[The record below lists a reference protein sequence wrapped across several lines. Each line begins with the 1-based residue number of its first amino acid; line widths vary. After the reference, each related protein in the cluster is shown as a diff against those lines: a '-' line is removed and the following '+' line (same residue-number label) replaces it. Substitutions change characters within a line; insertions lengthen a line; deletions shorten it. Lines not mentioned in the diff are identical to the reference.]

1 MQINSDDAIEIFNR
15 YLEKLIEK
23 EGTDLH
29 IKSNSVI
36 RARIKGSIIPLGIE
50 SVSSDDVDR
59 IVEYLL
65 DKDMDKFKR
74 DYAYDTI
81 YILDEKHR
89 FRVNLYYQLKGI
101 AIVLRLIP
109 HQIKSF
115 EQLNLPSALSRIS
128 QLQRGLVL
136 VTGTTG
142 CGKST
147 TLASIV
153 EDINRQSHRHVI
165 TIEDPIEYV
174 YDDDKCVI
182 EQRSI
187 GQHAADFG
195 TALRSALREDPDIII
210 VGELRDLETARNVL
224 QAVNTGHLVFTTLHT
239 LDAKETID
247 RLLAIFPKEEQ
258 ERVRMDLAENLEVVI
273 SQRML
278 RDVKDNL
285 IPAVEL
291 MFKSSRTQQLIAS
304 SREAELLDAM
314 TTDHNSFG
322 SIPMDN
328 SLFYLTLEGKIS
340 EETAYINATHPTNL
354 RLMFT
359 TSVEYQKKIGAGS
372 LDDAV
377 MIKGDEEDN
386 KKN

>member
-1 MQINSDDAIEIFNR
+1 MQINADNTIETFNT
-15 YLEKLIEK
+15 YLKKLIEK

-29 IKSNSVI
+29 VKSNSIV
-36 RARIKGSIIPLGIE
+36 RARIKGSIMPLGIE
-50 SVSSDDVDR
+50 PVSSDDVEH
-59 IVEYLL
+59 IAEHLL
-65 DKDMDKFKR
+65 NKDMDKFKR
-74 DYAYDTI
+74 EYAYDTI

-109 HQIKSF
+109 HQIRSF
-115 EQLNLPSALSRIS
+115 EDLNLPSALSKIS
-128 QLQRGLVL
+128 KLQRGLVL

-147 TLASIV
+147 TLASII

-174 YDDDKCVI
+174 YDDNKCVI

-187 GQHAADFG
+187 GQHAANFG
-195 TALRSALREDPDIII
+195 TALRSAMREDPDIII

-239 LDAKETID
+239 LDAKETVD

-258 ERVRMDLAENLEVVI
+258 ERIRMELAENLEVVI

-278 RDVKDNL
+278 RDVNDDL

-291 MFKSSRTQQLIAS
+291 MFKSPRTQHLIAA

-314 TTDHNSFG
+314 TTDHNIFG
-322 SIPMDN
+322 SMPMDT
-328 SLFYLTLEGKIS
+328 SLYYLTLEGKIT
-340 EETAYINATHPTNL
+340 EESAYLYATHPTNL

-359 TSVEYQKKIGAGS
+359 TSAEYQKKIGAGT

-377 MIKGDEEDN
+377 TIKGEEEVN

>member
-1 MQINSDDAIEIFNR
+1 MQINSDNAIDIFNT
-15 YLEKLIEK
+15 YLKKLIDK

-29 IKSNSVI
+29 LKSNSII
-36 RARIKGSIIPLGIE
+36 RARIKGAIIPLGIE
-50 SVSSDDVDR
+50 AVSSDDVEC
-59 IVEYLL
+59 IVEHLL
-65 DKDMDKFKR
+65 GKDIEKFKQ

-109 HQIKSF
+109 HQIRSF
-115 EQLNLPSALSRIS
+115 EELNLPRALSRIS
-128 QLQRGLVL
+128 RLQRGLVL

-153 EDINRQSHRHVI
+153 EDINRQSHRHII

-174 YDDDKCVI
+174 YDDNKCVI
-182 EQRSI
+182 EQRGI

-195 TALRSALREDPDIII
+195 LALRSAMREDPDIII

-278 RDVKDNL
+278 RDVEDNL

-304 SREAELLDAM
+304 GRDGELLDAM
-314 TTDHNSFG
+314 TSDHNSFG
-322 SIPMDN
+322 SMPMDT

-377 MIKGDEEDN
+377 SIKGEEE
-386 KKN
+386 

>member
-1 MQINSDDAIEIFNR
+1 MQTESGKAIEILNNC
-15 YLEKLIEK
+15 LKKLIEK

-29 IKSNSVI
+29 VKSNSII
-36 RARIKGSIIPLGIE
+36 RARIKGAIMPLCIEPIISE
-50 SVSSDDVDR
+50 HVEK
-59 IVEYLL
+59 IVEHMMG
-65 DKDMDKFKR
+65 KEMDAFKR
-74 DYAYDTI
+74 HFNYDTI

-101 AIVLRLIP
+101 AIVFRLIP

-115 EQLNLPSALSRIS
+115 EELNLPSALSRIAK
-128 QLQRGLVL
+128 LQRGLVL

-147 TLASIV
+147 TLASII
-153 EDINRQSHRHVI
+153 EDINRTSHRHVI

-174 YDDDKCVI
+174 YDDNKCVI

-195 TALRSALREDPDIII
+195 SALRSAMREDPDIII

-239 LDAKETID
+239 LDARETVD
-247 RLLAIFPKEEQ
+247 RLLAIFPREEQ

-273 SQRML
+273 SQRMM
-278 RDVKDNL
+278 RDVNDDL

-291 MFKSSRTQQLIAS
+291 MFKSPRTQYLIAT
-304 SREAELLDAM
+304 SREIELLDAM
-314 TTDHNSFG
+314 TSDHNSFG
-322 SIPMDN
+322 SMPIDT
-328 SLFYLTLEGKIS
+328 SLYYLTLEGKIT
-340 EETAYINATHPTNL
+340 EESAYMYATHPSNL

-359 TSVEYQKKIGAGS
+359 TSAEYQKKLGNGA
-372 LDDAV
+372 LDDV
-377 MIKGDEEDN
+377 VSIKEDDQ
-386 KKN
+386 

>member
-1 MQINSDDAIEIFNR
+1 MQINDDNTIETFNT
-15 YLEKLIEK
+15 YLKKLIEK

-29 IKSNSVI
+29 IKSNSIV
-36 RARIKGSIIPLGIE
+36 RARLKGLIMPLGVE
-50 SVSSDDVDR
+50 PASSDDVEH
-59 IVEYLL
+59 IAEHLL
-65 DKDMDKFKR
+65 GKDMNKFKR
-74 DYAYDTI
+74 DYSYDTI

-109 HQIKSF
+109 HQIRSF
-115 EQLNLPSALSRIS
+115 EILNLPSALSKIS
-128 QLQRGLVL
+128 KLQRGLVL

-147 TLASIV
+147 TLAAIV

-174 YDDDKCVI
+174 YDDNKCVI

-195 TALRSALREDPDIII
+195 TALRSAMREDPDIII

-258 ERVRMDLAENLEVVI
+258 QRVRMDLAENLEVVI

-278 RDVKDNL
+278 RDVNDEL

-291 MFKSSRTQQLIAS
+291 MFKSPRTQQLIAS
-304 SREAELLDAM
+304 SREAELIDAM
-314 TTDHNSFG
+314 TTDHNSYG
-322 SIPMDN
+322 SMPMDT
-328 SLFYLTLEGKIS
+328 SLFYLTLEGKIT
-340 EETAYINATHPTNL
+340 EESAYLYASHPTNL

-377 MIKGDEEDN
+377 EIKGEENN